1 MTTSSVVV
9 PDARLLANVQRMCD
23 VSSPYDTRDDELFL
37 QAMREV
43 AVWHVENCPFYRS
56 LSTQEKFS
64 VQQIK
69 TVNDLSTIPSVL
81 AHFFKEYEILSVPQE
96 QVALHLTSS
105 GTTGQKSQVFF
116 DDWSIRAP
124 QGMLDRIF
132 EHYGWVTPDQKVNYL
147 LYTYETEEGSKLGTA
162 YTDHYLCKYAP
173 AEEVTIA
180 LKMQGDGTHSFDFA
194 GVLAA
199 LKRFEKSGLPVRLF
213 GFPAFLNET
222 LERMEHLGITLKLH
236 PESLVF
242 LGGGWK
248 GKASKAIPKK
258 DLYARATKILG
269 IPDERLRDGFGS
281 VEHCIPYVECAHHEF
296 HVPVWSEVLIRD
308 IHTLKPIE
316 KNQIGFL
323 SFVSPY
329 MTSMPAHAVTMGDL
343 ASLHDQC
350 PCGNKRPY
358 FRLMGRAGTTQ
369 NKSCAIAA
377 AEILGRS

>member
-1 MTTSSVVV
+1 MTTSE
-9 PDARLLANVQRMCD
+9 LALVKKVCNT
-23 VSSPYDTRDDELFL
+23 SLPYEAPSADFVA
-37 QAMREV
+37 AMREIT
-43 AVWHVENCPFYRS
+43 AWHIERCPFYRS
-56 LSTQEKFS
+56 LCQQEGFTLDQLTTTS
-64 VQQIK
+64 
-69 TVNDLSTIPSVL
+69 DLPRIPSVL
-81 AHFFKEYEILSVPQE
+81 AHFFKEHEVLSVPRE

-116 DDWSIRAP
+116 DDWSITAP

-132 EHYGWVTPDQKVNYL
+132 EHYRWVTPEQPVNYL
-147 LYTYETEEGSKLGTA
+147 LYTYETEAGSKLGTA

-173 AEEVTIA
+173 AAEVRVD
-180 LKMQGDGTHSFDFA
+180 LRLQGDGSHSFDFH

-199 LKRFEKSGLPVRLF
+199 LRRFADSGLPVRLF

-222 LERMEHLGITLKLH
+222 LDRMEQLGVSLKLN
-236 PESLVF
+236 PQSLVF

-248 GKASKAIPKK
+248 GKAGQAIPKT
-258 DLYARATKILG
+258 DLYRKATRILG

-296 HVPVWSEVLIRD
+296 HIPVWSEVIIRD
-308 IHTLKPIE
+308 ITTLRPVDKE
-316 KNQIGFL
+316 QVGFL

-343 ASLHDQC
+343 ASLHENC
-350 PCGNKRPY
+350 SCGNPRPY
-358 FRLMGRAGTTQ
+358 FRLHGRAGTTQ

-377 AEILGRS
+377 AELLGKTP